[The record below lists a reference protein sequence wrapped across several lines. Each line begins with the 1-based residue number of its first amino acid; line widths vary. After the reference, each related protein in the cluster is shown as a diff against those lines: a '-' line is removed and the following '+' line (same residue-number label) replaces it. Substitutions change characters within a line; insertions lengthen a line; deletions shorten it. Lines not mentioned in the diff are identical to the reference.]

1 MSGKL
6 GHRCAAISAGLAFSL
21 VAVASPQLA
30 LAEDAPK
37 ATAAVPSRNTTAAQ
51 AQAMATPAQASTPD
65 QPAGER
71 DAATS
76 ADTPSAGSDQ
86 SPAPAAKAPATSTGD
101 ASATSPD
108 ATPSDPDPSAPTDP
122 AASPTAPAA
131 SSTSDSATPAA
142 PGATTPADPAA
153 DPAPAAGD
161 VAPSDPSA
169 PADPAAA
176 PTDPATTPTDPT
188 PATGATVAP
197 TLDPAPRADDPTTPD
212 PAATPA
218 PAVQN
223 MYRLYNPNT
232 GEHFYTASLGEAK
245 HVAEAG
251 WRWEGIGWVAPAS
264 SGTPVY
270 RLYNPNAGDHH
281 YTTSAGER
289 DWLTSL
295 GWRYEGI
302 GWYSD
307 ASDALPV
314 YRQYNPN
321 AKAGA
326 HNFTQNHY
334 EDQALARAGW
344 KPEGIGWYASTHSA
358 NAIQG
363 FWLVC
368 RSWGSL
374 SRYWVGSDA
383 TIVKSRLV
391 TPDEGAGYYAYA
403 TSSGA
408 VLDGVTN
415 LGDGRIALA
424 HSNGEVEMR
433 TGWIVD
439 DYGSGLQRYYL
450 YRDPAGYS
458 YAREGYSTDGWAHYT
473 YLGVGYIARD
483 RQLHCNNRWYTSDND
498 GRLTEY
504 SDARTRRV
512 DSYVNWALDKA
523 DDDSHGYD
531 QYDRWGPNYDCSS
544 LVISALRAAGIS
556 TGGASY
562 TGNMV
567 GNLSGFKVTKVS
579 HDQFGLLRGDILL
592 NSTHHTG
599 IYIGE
604 GMMVAARESEDGGI
618 TGKSGDQTGH
628 EIERQ
633 EVYDFPWN
641 YILRY
646 VGE

>member
-1 MSGKL
+1 MSGKFD
-6 GHRCAAISAGLAFSL
+6 HRCAAISAGLAFSL
-21 VAVASPQLA
+21 MAVATPQLA

-37 ATAAVPSRNTTAAQ
+37 ATIAAPAQDATAAQ
-51 AQAMATPAQASTPD
+51 AAAPD
-65 QPAGER
+65 QPASAAGER
-71 DAATS
+71 DAATN
-76 ADTPSAGSDQ
+76 AKTPSAGSDQ
-86 SPAPAAKAPATSTGD
+86 SPAPAVDAPATPAGD
-101 ASATSPD
+101 VSSTSPD
-108 ATPSDPDPSAPTDP
+108 ATPSDPDPVAPTDP
-122 AASPTAPAA
+122 AASSTEPATPSTSDPATPTAPSADSSSTAPAA
-131 SSTSDSATPAA
+131 PTDPSSTVAPSNSAADATDPA
-142 PGATTPADPAA
+142 PAA
-153 DPAPAAGD
+153 DPAATDTPAANL
-161 VAPSDPSA
+161 ASRAADP
-169 PADPAAA
+169 DPAAA
-176 PTDPATTPTDPT
+176 T
-188 PATGATVAP
+188 
-197 TLDPAPRADDPTTPD
+197 
-212 PAATPA
+212 TPA
-218 PAVQN
+218 PAIQN

-281 YTTSAGER
+281 YTTSAAEK
-289 DWLTSL
+289 DLL
-295 GWRYEGI
+295 VKVGWRYEGI

-307 ASDALPV
+307 ANDALPV

-321 AKAGA
+321 AKSGA
-326 HNFTQNHY
+326 HNFTQNGY

-344 KPEGIGWYASTHSA
+344 RSEGIGWYASTRSA

-374 SRYWVGSDA
+374 NRYWVGSNA
-383 TIVKSRLV
+383 TIAKSRMV

-408 VLDGVTN
+408 VFDGATN

-424 HSNGEVEMR
+424 RSNGEVER
-433 TGWIVD
+433 RSGWIVD

-450 YRDPAGYS
+450 YRDSAGYS
-458 YAREGYSTDGWAHYT
+458 YAREGYSADGYAHYS
-473 YLGVGYIARD
+473 YLGVGYVARD
-483 RQLHCNNRWYTSDND
+483 RQLHCNNRWYQADND
-498 GRLTEY
+498 GRLAEY
-504 SDARTRRV
+504 SNARTRRV
-512 DSYVNWALDKA
+512 DSYVNWALGIAA
-523 DDDSHGYD
+523 DNSHGYD
-531 QYDRWGPNYDCSS
+531 QYYRWGPNYDCSS
-544 LVISALRAAGIS
+544 LVISALRAAGIP
-556 TGGASY
+556 TGEATY

-567 GNLSGFKVTKVS
+567 GNLSGFKVVKVS
-579 HDQFGLLRGDILL
+579 HDQLGLLRGDILL

-604 GMMVAARESEDGGI
+604 GMMVAARESENGGI
-618 TGKSGDQTGH
+618 TGSSGDQTGH
-628 EIERQ
+628 EIETQ
-633 EVYDFPWN
+633 AVYDFPWN

>member
-37 ATAAVPSRNTTAAQ
+37 ATAAVPSQNTTAAQ
-51 AQAMATPAQASTPD
+51 AQAMATPAQASTSD

-101 ASATSPD
+101 APATSPD
-108 ATPSDPDPSAPTDP
+108 ATPSDPDPAAPTDSAANSTEP
-122 AASPTAPAA
+122 AAPSK
-131 SSTSDSATPAA
+131 SDPVAPAA

-153 DPAPAAGD
+153 APTNTATAPAG
-161 VAPSDPSA
+161 
-169 PADPAAA
+169 
-176 PTDPATTPTDPT
+176 
-188 PATGATVAP
+188 
-197 TLDPAPRADDPTTPD
+197 PAPRADDPTTPD

-245 HVAEAG
+245 RVAEAG

-289 DWLTSL
+289 DHLVSL

-321 AKAGA
+321 ARAGA
-326 HNFTQNHY
+326 HNFTQNRY

-344 KPEGIGWYASTHSA
+344 KSEGIGWYASTHSA

-415 LGDGRIALA
+415 LGDGRVALA
-424 HSNGEVEMR
+424 RSNGEVERR

-473 YLGVGYIARD
+473 YLGVGYVARD

-504 SDARTRRV
+504 SNARTRRV

-523 DDDSHGYD
+523 DDNSHGYD
-531 QYDRWGPNYDCSS
+531 QYHRWGPNYDCSS

>member
-6 GHRCAAISAGLAFSL
+6 GHRCAAISAGLAFSF

-37 ATAAVPSRNTTAAQ
+37 ATAAVPSQNTTAAQ
-51 AQAMATPAQASTPD
+51 AQAMATPAQASTSD

-101 ASATSPD
+101 APATSPD
-108 ATPSDPDPSAPTDP
+108 ATPSDPDPAAPTDSAANSTEP
-122 AASPTAPAA
+122 AAPSKSDPVAPAA
-131 SSTSDSATPAA
+131 P
-142 PGATTPADPAA
+142 TPADPAA

-176 PTDPATTPTDPT
+176 TTPAG
-188 PATGATVAP
+188 PAA
-197 TLDPAPRADDPTTPD
+197 DPAPRADDPTTPD
-212 PAATPA
+212 SAATPA

-223 MYRLYNPNT
+223 MYRLYNPNS

-245 HVAEAG
+245 RVAEAG

-289 DWLTSL
+289 DHLVSL

-307 ASDALPV
+307 ESDALPV

-326 HNFTQNHY
+326 HNFTQNRY

-344 KPEGIGWYASTHSA
+344 KSEGIGWYASTHSA

-424 HSNGEVEMR
+424 RSNGEVEMR

-473 YLGVGYIARD
+473 YLGVGYVARD

-504 SDARTRRV
+504 SNARTRRV

-523 DDDSHGYD
+523 DDNSHGYD
-531 QYDRWGPNYDCSS
+531 QFNRWGPNYDCSS

>member
-6 GHRCAAISAGLAFSL
+6 GHRCAAISAGLAFSF

-37 ATAAVPSRNTTAAQ
+37 ATTAAPAQDATVAQTQ
-51 AQAMATPAQASTPD
+51 ATATPAQASTPD

-76 ADTPSAGSDQ
+76 ADTPSAGPDQ
-86 SPAPAAKAPATSTGD
+86 STAPAAKAPATSTGD
-101 ASATSPD
+101 APATSPD
-108 ATPSDPDPSAPTDP
+108 ATPSDPDPS
-122 AASPTAPAA
+122 
-131 SSTSDSATPAA
+131 TSDPVMPAA
-142 PGATTPADPAA
+142 PGATTPA

-169 PADPAAA
+169 PA
-176 PTDPATTPTDPT
+176 
-188 PATGATVAP
+188 
-197 TLDPAPRADDPTTPD
+197 D

-245 HVAEAG
+245 RVAEAG

-289 DWLTSL
+289 DHLVSL

-321 AKAGA
+321 ARAGA
-326 HNFTQNHY
+326 HNFTQNRY

-344 KPEGIGWYASTHSA
+344 KSEGIGWYASTHSA

-415 LGDGRIALA
+415 LGDGRVALA
-424 HSNGEVEMR
+424 RSNGEVERR

-473 YLGVGYIARD
+473 YLGVGYVARD

-504 SDARTRRV
+504 SNARTRRV

-523 DDDSHGYD
+523 DDNSHGYD
-531 QYDRWGPNYDCSS
+531 QYHRWGPNYDCSS

>member
-6 GHRCAAISAGLAFSL
+6 GHRCAAISAGLAFSF

-37 ATAAVPSRNTTAAQ
+37 ATAAVPSQNTTAAQ
-51 AQAMATPAQASTPD
+51 AQAMATPAQASTSD

-101 ASATSPD
+101 APATSPD
-108 ATPSDPDPSAPTDP
+108 ATPSDPDPAAPTDSAANSTEP
-122 AASPTAPAA
+122 AAPSKSDPVAPAA
-131 SSTSDSATPAA
+131 P
-142 PGATTPADPAA
+142 TPADPAA

-176 PTDPATTPTDPT
+176 TTP
-188 PATGATVAP
+188 A
-197 TLDPAPRADDPTTPD
+197 DPAPRADDPTTPD
-212 PAATPA
+212 SAATPA

-245 HVAEAG
+245 RVAEAG

-289 DWLTSL
+289 DHLVSL

-307 ASDALPV
+307 ESDALPV

-326 HNFTQNHY
+326 HNFTQNRY

-344 KPEGIGWYASTHSA
+344 KSEGIGWYASTHSA

-374 SRYWVGSDA
+374 SRYWVGSYA

-424 HSNGEVEMR
+424 RSNGEVEMR

-473 YLGVGYIARD
+473 YLGVGYVARD
-483 RQLHCNNRWYTSDND
+483 RQLHCNNRWYASDND

-523 DDDSHGYD
+523 DDNSHGYD

-567 GNLSGFKVTKVS
+567 GNLSGFKAVRVS

-592 NSTHHTG
+592 NSAHHTG

-646 VGE
+646 VGA

>member
-1 MSGKL
+1 MGLL
-6 GHRCAAISAGLAFSL
+6 G
-21 VAVASPQLA
+21 
-30 LAEDAPK
+30 
-37 ATAAVPSRNTTAAQ
+37 
-51 AQAMATPAQASTPD
+51 
-65 QPAGER
+65 
-71 DAATS
+71 
-76 ADTPSAGSDQ
+76 
-86 SPAPAAKAPATSTGD
+86 
-101 ASATSPD
+101 
-108 ATPSDPDPSAPTDP
+108 
-122 AASPTAPAA
+122 
-131 SSTSDSATPAA
+131 
-142 PGATTPADPAA
+142 
-153 DPAPAAGD
+153 
-161 VAPSDPSA
+161 
-169 PADPAAA
+169 
-176 PTDPATTPTDPT
+176 
-188 PATGATVAP
+188 
-197 TLDPAPRADDPTTPD
+197 
-212 PAATPA
+212 
-218 PAVQN
+218 
-223 MYRLYNPNT
+223 
-232 GEHFYTASLGEAK
+232 
-245 HVAEAG
+245 
-251 WRWEGIGWVAPAS
+251 
-264 SGTPVY
+264 
-270 RLYNPNAGDHH
+270 
-281 YTTSAGER
+281 
-289 DWLTSL
+289 
-295 GWRYEGI
+295 
-302 GWYSD
+302 
-307 ASDALPV
+307 
-314 YRQYNPN
+314 
-321 AKAGA
+321 
-326 HNFTQNHY
+326 
-334 EDQALARAGW
+334 
-344 KPEGIGWYASTHSA
+344 
-358 NAIQG
+358 
-363 FWLVC
+363 
-368 RSWGSL
+368 
-374 SRYWVGSDA
+374 RYWVGSDA

-424 HSNGEVEMR
+424 RSNGEVERR

-450 YRDPAGYS
+450 YLDPAGYS

-504 SDARTRRV
+504 SNARTRRV

-523 DDDSHGYD
+523 DDNSHGYD

-633 EVYDFPWN
+633 EVCDFPWN

-646 VGE
+646 VGGRDPSGRRAPNLDPRVHAESVTQTSGVLRKCE

>member
-37 ATAAVPSRNTTAAQ
+37 ATTAAPAQDATAAQ
-51 AQAMATPAQASTPD
+51 AAAPD
-65 QPAGER
+65 QPASAAGER
-71 DAATS
+71 DAATN
-76 ADTPSAGSDQ
+76 AKTPSAGSDQ
-86 SPAPAAKAPATSTGD
+86 SPAPAVDAPATPAGD
-101 ASATSPD
+101 VSSTSPD
-108 ATPSDPDPSAPTDP
+108 ATPSDPDPVAPTDP
-122 AASPTAPAA
+122 AASSTEPATPSTSDPATPTAPSAD
-131 SSTSDSATPAA
+131 SNSTTPAA
-142 PGATTPADPAA
+142 PTDPSSTVAPSDPTADPAPAADPAATDTPAA
-153 DPAPAAGD
+153 DPAPRAA
-161 VAPSDPSA
+161 DPN
-169 PADPAAA
+169 PAAA
-176 PTDPATTPTDPT
+176 T
-188 PATGATVAP
+188 
-197 TLDPAPRADDPTTPD
+197 
-212 PAATPA
+212 TPA

-245 HVAEAG
+245 RVAEAG

-270 RLYNPNAGDHH
+270 RLYNLNAGDHH
-281 YTTSAGER
+281 YTTSAAEK
-289 DWLTSL
+289 DLL
-295 GWRYEGI
+295 VKVGWRYEGI

-307 ASDALPV
+307 ANDALPV

-321 AKAGA
+321 AKSGA
-326 HNFTQNHY
+326 HNFTQNGY
-334 EDQALARAGW
+334 EDQALAHAGW
-344 KPEGIGWYASTHSA
+344 RSEGIGWYASTRSA

-374 SRYWVGSDA
+374 NRYWVGSNA
-383 TIVKSRLV
+383 TIAKSRMV

-403 TSSGA
+403 TQSGA
-408 VLDGVTN
+408 VLDAVTN

-424 HSNGEVEMR
+424 RSNGEVER
-433 TGWIVD
+433 RSGWIVD

-473 YLGVGYIARD
+473 YKGLGYVARD
-483 RQLHCNNRWYTSDND
+483 RQLHCNNRWYQADND
-498 GRLTEY
+498 GRLAEY
-504 SDARTRRV
+504 SNARTRRV
-512 DSYVNWALDKA
+512 DSYVNWALGIAA
-523 DDDSHGYD
+523 DNSHGYD

-556 TGGASY
+556 TGGATY

-567 GNLSGFKVTKVS
+567 GNLSGFKVVKVS
-579 HDQFGLLRGDILL
+579 HDQLGLLRGDILL

-604 GMMVAARESEDGGI
+604 GMMVAARESENGGI
-618 TGKSGDQTGH
+618 TGRSGDQTGH
-628 EIERQ
+628 EIETQ
-633 EVYDFPWN
+633 AVYDFPWN

>member
-1 MSGKL
+1 
-6 GHRCAAISAGLAFSL
+6 
-21 VAVASPQLA
+21 
-30 LAEDAPK
+30 
-37 ATAAVPSRNTTAAQ
+37 
-51 AQAMATPAQASTPD
+51 
-65 QPAGER
+65 
-71 DAATS
+71 
-76 ADTPSAGSDQ
+76 
-86 SPAPAAKAPATSTGD
+86 
-101 ASATSPD
+101 
-108 ATPSDPDPSAPTDP
+108 
-122 AASPTAPAA
+122 
-131 SSTSDSATPAA
+131 
-142 PGATTPADPAA
+142 
-153 DPAPAAGD
+153 
-161 VAPSDPSA
+161 
-169 PADPAAA
+169 
-176 PTDPATTPTDPT
+176 
-188 PATGATVAP
+188 
-197 TLDPAPRADDPTTPD
+197 
-212 PAATPA
+212 
-218 PAVQN
+218 

-281 YTTSAGER
+281 YTTSAAER
-289 DWLTSL
+289 DSL
-295 GWRYEGI
+295 VKAGWRYEGI

-307 ASDALPV
+307 ANDALPV

-321 AKAGA
+321 AKSGA
-326 HNFTQNHY
+326 HNFTQNGY

-344 KPEGIGWYASTHSA
+344 KSEGIGWYASTRSA

-374 SRYWVGSDA
+374 SRYWVGSNA
-383 TIVKSRLV
+383 TIAKSRMV

-403 TSSGA
+403 TQSGA
-408 VLDGVTN
+408 VLDSVTN

-424 HSNGEVEMR
+424 RSNGEVER
-433 TGWIVD
+433 RSGWIVD

-450 YRDPAGYS
+450 YRDSAGYS
-458 YAREGYSTDGWAHYT
+458 YAREGYSTDGWAHYS
-473 YLGVGYIARD
+473 YLGVGYVARD
-483 RQLHCNNRWYTSDND
+483 RQLHCNNRWYQADND
-498 GRLTEY
+498 GRLAEY
-504 SDARTRRV
+504 SNARTRRV
-512 DSYVNWALDKA
+512 DSYVNWALGIAA
-523 DDDSHGYD
+523 DNSHGYD

-556 TGGASY
+556 TGGATY

-567 GNLSGFKVTKVS
+567 GNLSGFKVVKVK
-579 HDQFGLLRGDILL
+579 HDQLGLLRGDILL

-604 GMMVAARESEDGGI
+604 GMMVAARESENGGI
-618 TGKSGDQTGH
+618 TGRSGDQTGH
-628 EIERQ
+628 EIETQ
-633 EVYDFPWN
+633 AVYDFPWN